1 MEKVLTLL
9 PPEDREE
16 FSEFFK
22 TDSMP
27 GFDQKIIDGYR
38 LYPGFGADREVE
50 YAYSEWD
57 NIRSTDVFIVSFPKT
72 GQYHCSF
79 GLILCYCVIST
90 V

>member
-57 NIRSTDVFIVSFPKT
+57 IRSTDVFIVSFPKT